1 MGVLDGWKYRI
12 GGSVSRA
19 AGAVTDYQVP
29 ILVGESAGALG
40 ADVHCYGLCKPDFSD
55 LRIVAADGATLV
67 PYWIESISGA
77 TPNQLALVWAK
88 YASIGADATPFALHF
103 GNPAAAAV
111 SAGDATF
118 QFFDHFTT
126 VDGNKWTVTGTVSIE
141 GGTYAS
147 IPYYY
152 NGTNG
157 KLETKEFTLSLPC
170 SIEMSLSVLTVA
182 WDLGHSGCFPIIG
195 DNVAGFMWY
204 KEGNYDRYVYAN
216 ASPSFKN
223 GTARGLAVGNIRNTW
238 RVHADLQEHITSGA
252 LNFHDEFSGA
262 TGASGKNF
270 TLFNRNANA
279 KTSNIRIDWV
289 FVRKYLVS
297 EPALGAFGALEF
309 VGGAIATKEQY
320 YRRLRNG

>member
-40 ADVHCYGLCKPDFSD
+40 ADVHCYGLCSPDFSD
-55 LRIVAADGATLV
+55 VRLLAADGATLL
-67 PYWIESISGA
+67 PYWIESISGV
-77 TPNQLALVWAK
+77 TPNQIALVWAK

-111 SAGDATF
+111 SSGDATF

-126 VDGNKWTVTGTVSIE
+126 VD
-141 GGTYAS
+141 
-147 IPYYY
+147 
-152 NGTNG
+152 GTNG

-216 ASPSFKN
+216 SSPSWKN
-223 GTARGLAVGNIRNTW
+223 GTARGLAVGDIRNTW

-262 TGASGKNF
+262 TGASGGKF
-270 TLFNRNANA
+270 TLFDRNANA
-279 KTSNIRIDWV
+279 KTSHIRIDWV

-309 VGGAIATKEQY
+309 VGGTIAAKEQH